1 MITMCRTKHIFEI
14 SKSSY
19 KRTEKH
25 DALYLNKNITYK
37 LLLLSKNITKAIL
50 IL

>member
-1 MITMCRTKHIFEI
+1 MCRTKHRFKI

-25 DALYLNKNITYK
+25 DALYLNKNITYT
-37 LLLLSKNITKAIL
+37 LLSKNIMKAIL